1 MAKGGE
7 KDEHKH
13 KKHNSKSAKLKKRHE
28 MKKNRRKYKEE
39 RSKYRLMRKQKEKLR
54 KLRLASEA
62 FSSKVTAEDVHTVM
76 KIVSKLIN
84 HSHDSI
90 KELPELFEMLDGGF
104 EVDLSGLQD
113 SYVMQKLNKAFKCL
127 RLEHSE
133 SNKLEYRK
141 RKDGIHDF

>member
-1 MAKGGE
+1 
-7 KDEHKH
+7 
-13 KKHNSKSAKLKKRHE
+13 

-76 KIVSKLIN
+76 KIVSKLIS